1 MDNRM
6 NCFIYR
12 NMKARI
18 FAAFMAFVSVNGAW
32 AQNEWPG
39 SNPIPEG
46 YDTRIQEPL
55 PSNPKLP
62 SGNTDLDG
70 CVNYARYLWSIRDA
84 IGGYTTKQLWNLKD
98 MLKRVDKGDAAS
110 KTEIANFLYNTLGIQ
125 NGNPAIE
132 YRPGVYKIFNPK
144 NTTYFL
150 AQESGNYSDYTVKN
164 KLNSGWAAGAWNAT
178 GPMNQGFELGNIHDA
193 ANGNV
198 DYFYLFNRNER
209 KHMYGKGEGTVLN
222 KYGTMYTGFQASPLG
237 GVFIKPLVSSSG
249 TDKFGAG
256 RVLLQWFGLNEW
268 GANKFIEL
276 LPPNDIRAVDTEDKT
291 KSYYNSQAS
300 DYSTAYDYVF
310 VPDRLNNARKLVALQ
325 GAWGFY
331 RGSELSKL
339 KDLMNNLEAASINDL
354 GTHPNFNEANRNE
367 VKANI
372 DKVIDEYDRV
382 MYQGKE
388 QKTDPRDLPS
398 GYYRIVSASDNSKF
412 LYDTEPRE
420 NKLMIGFQSPA
431 STRGLRT
438 DVWALTRTEKGAT
451 DASNTSI
458 KTTEIYLRNHNSGYA
473 YHTNDIGRFVQEP
486 GSGAKLGTS
495 PVTDTKYRGSDIMI
509 ATIRKA
515 FRMENSKLGIPG
527 YYQFTNPDANPGTRY
542 LYHTPSN
549 SNQTVA
555 ATAHSYA
562 DDWNAAFIMVPV
574 MELNAKALL
583 DTKNMVGSFKAEDMV
598 ELEKA
603 YNDWNDNKTDE
614 NYSALWDAY
623 DELTIDN
630 NDKRL
635 KFADKNYFISW
646 ATTQNFDANV
656 NTVLKNTNGVV
667 EADGKINT
675 DENYNDMNNQ
685 WKIVPVAGKAN
696 TFTIVSA
703 GDATKKIVLP
713 TASGTAVTLG
723 SGSEII
729 IVPGTSGRTADFDVI
744 YRTGSTDYYLYRQV
758 SPGMLT
764 TTTQSDMGLI
774 NWNFQQALVIPDPE
788 GRKFA
793 YQDFD
798 RVDALKSTADTK
810 ELRALI
816 EAYDAE
822 PTEAKAQAF
831 SDKWNA
837 MKSSLPTAKIPFDP
851 TTQIYRI
858 HSGWQDGVLNTSAAG
873 ITAEHNN
880 INPNELFVLVPTT
893 VVNGNQRYRLMNMAE
908 SKYYTKLTFNGD
920 VTFGES
926 LSNSFEI
933 EIERASY
940 WANERDNQDDRKYLK
955 IVSGPLFGEDLNR
968 FFRSAAGDGNNEN
981 GVLTSYG
988 YTGLN
993 TGSFPYDKL
1002 MDFSLEPLP
1011 QDYANARLKYLRDL
1025 DRVNTYWST
1034 DVQTLAGLVKA
1045 YEDNPTDETAAAMK
1059 AEYDRLE
1066 TALADKKIQFV
1077 NHGVYRVHSGWKHGV
1092 MNTSDTEGYMTQ
1104 TSYPRPVN
1112 DKDQMLYQCWTF
1124 VPVGNDPKVFYMKN
1138 AYTSEYYVAKDGKDG
1153 TPAANSMTS
1162 DKAQATRFRLAD
1174 QTVFTNNDLNNQ
1186 PTRFFLEVV
1195 DESGNR
1201 LTYMNDA
1208 GGEHENLLTW
1218 NEADSNS
1225 DFTIEPIDFYRVT
1238 IGQYKTIS
1246 FSHQKHLIQPGKL
1259 KAYKAHTPH
1268 LDDPRY
1274 IETAKIIE
1282 ERDIYQDNGNG
1293 NGILFWSNTPET
1305 YELIY
1310 TDLENTN
1317 IDYSN
1322 NKLKGT
1328 FDTPKTSVAG
1338 DEPYVLNVRNGELW
1352 FNRLTPGKTLE
1363 ANKAYLPNAV
1373 FAQGTGSTR
1382 VYFFFED
1389 NVANGI
1395 EVHVATDTGSNNDET
1410 YYDLTGRRVSNPQT
1424 GVYIQNGKKMIVK

>member
-150 AQESGNYSDYTVKN
+150 AQESDTQSNHDYKAEKN
-164 KLNSGWAAGAWNAT
+164 LLFGWAAGIWNAA
-178 GPMNQGFELGNIHDA
+178 GPINQGFELGKP
-193 ANGNV
+193 NGN
-198 DYFYLFNRNER
+198 FYLFNRNER
-209 KHMYGKGEGTVLN
+209 KHVVGYSALVQRSYLRTQFQPSPDGEIQIHALASKTGK
-222 KYGTMYTGFQASPLG
+222 Q
-237 GVFIKPLVSSSG
+237 
-249 TDKFGAG
+249 FGAG
-256 RVLLQWFGLNEW
+256 RVLLQLKGNTKGKDF
-268 GANKFIEL
+268 FMQVMT
-276 LPPNDIRAVDTEDKT
+276 PNDIRADWGESKINE
-291 KSYYNSQAS
+291 YYNTLAATYPTS
-300 DYSTAYDYVF
+300 YSEQSTSYDDIL

-331 RGSELSKL
+331 RGSELSIL
-339 KDLMNNLEAASINDL
+339 KDLMNNLEAASIKDL
-354 GTHPNFNEANRNE
+354 GTYPSFNEANRNE

-412 LYDTEPRE
+412 LYDTEPRTNE
-420 NKLMIGFQSPA
+420 LMVGFQAPA
-431 STRGLRT
+431 STIAGLRT
-438 DVWALTRTEKGAT
+438 DVWAVTRTEKGAT
-451 DASNTSI
+451 DASNESI
-458 KTTEIYLRNHNSGYA
+458 KTAEVYLRNHNSGYA
-473 YHTNDIGRFVQEP
+473 YHPGGFGRFIQEP

-495 PVTDTKYRGSDIMI
+495 PVTDSKYQGAKIQIKESRS
-509 ATIRKA
+509 A
-515 FRMENSKLGIPG
+515 FRIENSKLGIPG
-527 YYQFTNPDANPGTRY
+527 YYQFTNPDATPGTRY

-549 SNQTVA
+549 SDQTIA

-562 DDWNAAFIMVPV
+562 DDWNAAFVMVPV
-574 MELNAKALL
+574 MDLNAKALL

-831 SDKWNA
+831 NDKWNA

-920 VTFGES
+920 VTFEDH
-926 LSNSFEI
+926 LTYAFEV
-933 EIERASY
+933 EIERASF
-940 WANERDNQDDRKYLK
+940 WVTDRDNQDDRKYLK
-955 IVSGPLFGEDLNR
+955 IVGGSHFGTDLNR

-1195 DESGNR
+1195 DASGNR

>member
-6 NCFIYR
+6 NCFTYR
-12 NMKARI
+12 KMKARI

-32 AQNEWPG
+32 AQNEWPE

-70 CVNYARYLWSIRDA
+70 CVSYARYLWSIRDA

-98 MLKRVDKGDAAS
+98 MLKRVDKGDAAV

-150 AQESGNYSDYTVKN
+150 AQESDTQSNHDYKAEKN
-164 KLNSGWAAGAWNAT
+164 LLFGWAAGIWNAA
-178 GPMNQGFELGNIHDA
+178 GPINQGFELGKP
-193 ANGNV
+193 NGN
-198 DYFYLFNRNER
+198 FYLFNRNER
-209 KHMYGKGEGTVLN
+209 KHVVGYNAPVLQRSYLRTQFQPSPDGEIQIHALASKTGK
-222 KYGTMYTGFQASPLG
+222 Q
-237 GVFIKPLVSSSG
+237 
-249 TDKFGAG
+249 FGAG
-256 RVLLQWFGLNEW
+256 RVLLQLKGNTKGKDF
-268 GANKFIEL
+268 FMQVM
-276 LPPNDIRAVDTEDKT
+276 PPNDIRADWGESKINE
-291 KSYYNSQAS
+291 YYNTLAATYPTS
-300 DYSTAYDYVF
+300 YSEQSTSYDDIL

-339 KDLMNNLEAASINDL
+339 KDLMNNLEAASIKDL
-354 GTHPNFNEANRNE
+354 GTYSNINETNRNE

-412 LYDTEPRE
+412 MYDTDPRE

-495 PVTDTKYRGSDIMI
+495 PVTDTRYRGSDIMI

-598 ELEKA
+598 KLEKA

-831 SDKWNA
+831 NDKWNA
-837 MKSSLPTAKIPFDP
+837 MKDKLPTEMIPFEP
-851 TTQIYRI
+851 LTQVYRI

-920 VTFGES
+920 VTFEDH
-926 LSNSFEI
+926 LTYAFEV
-933 EIERASY
+933 EIERASF
-940 WANERDNQDDRKYLK
+940 WVTDRDNQDDRKYLK
-955 IVSGPLFGEDLNR
+955 IVGGSHFGTDLNR

-1025 DRVNTYWST
+1025 DRVNTY
-1034 DVQTLAGLVKA
+1034 
-1045 YEDNPTDETAAAMK
+1045 
-1059 AEYDRLE
+1059 
-1066 TALADKKIQFV
+1066 
-1077 NHGVYRVHSGWKHGV
+1077 
-1092 MNTSDTEGYMTQ
+1092 
-1104 TSYPRPVN
+1104 YP
-1112 DKDQMLYQCWTF
+1112 
-1124 VPVGNDPKVFYMKN
+1124 
-1138 AYTSEYYVAKDGKDG
+1138 
-1153 TPAANSMTS
+1153 NS
-1162 DKAQATRFRLAD
+1162 
-1174 QTVFTNNDLNNQ
+1174 V
-1186 PTRFFLEVV
+1186 
-1195 DESGNR
+1195 
-1201 LTYMNDA
+1201 
-1208 GGEHENLLTW
+1208 
-1218 NEADSNS
+1218 
-1225 DFTIEPIDFYRVT
+1225 
-1238 IGQYKTIS
+1238 
-1246 FSHQKHLIQPGKL
+1246 
-1259 KAYKAHTPH
+1259 
-1268 LDDPRY
+1268 
-1274 IETAKIIE
+1274 
-1282 ERDIYQDNGNG
+1282 
-1293 NGILFWSNTPET
+1293 
-1305 YELIY
+1305 
-1310 TDLENTN
+1310 
-1317 IDYSN
+1317 
-1322 NKLKGT
+1322 
-1328 FDTPKTSVAG
+1328 
-1338 DEPYVLNVRNGELW
+1338 
-1352 FNRLTPGKTLE
+1352 
-1363 ANKAYLPNAV
+1363 
-1373 FAQGTGSTR
+1373 
-1382 VYFFFED
+1382 
-1389 NVANGI
+1389 
-1395 EVHVATDTGSNNDET
+1395 
-1410 YYDLTGRRVSNPQT
+1410 
-1424 GVYIQNGKKMIVK
+1424 

>member
-1 MDNRM
+1 M
-6 NCFIYR
+6 NCFTYR

-18 FAAFMAFVSVNGAW
+18 FAAFMAFVSVNGVW

-39 SNPIPEG
+39 SNPIPAE

-70 CVNYARYLWSIRDA
+70 CVSYARYLWSIRDA

-98 MLKRVDKGDAAS
+98 MLKRVDKGDAAV
-110 KTEIANFLYNTLGIQ
+110 KTEIANFLYNTLRIQ

-150 AQESGNYSDYTVKN
+150 AQESDTQSNHDYKAEKN
-164 KLNSGWAAGAWNAT
+164 LLFGWAAGIWNAA
-178 GPMNQGFELGNIHDA
+178 GPINQGFELGKP
-193 ANGNV
+193 NGN
-198 DYFYLFNRNER
+198 FYLFNRNER
-209 KHMYGKGEGTVLN
+209 KHVVGYNAPVLQRSYLRTQFQPSPDGEIQIHALASKTGK
-222 KYGTMYTGFQASPLG
+222 Q
-237 GVFIKPLVSSSG
+237 
-249 TDKFGAG
+249 FGAG
-256 RVLLQWFGLNEW
+256 RVLLQLKGNTKGKDF
-268 GANKFIEL
+268 FMQVM
-276 LPPNDIRAVDTEDKT
+276 PPNDIRADWGESKINE
-291 KSYYNSQAS
+291 YYNTLAATYPTS
-300 DYSTAYDYVF
+300 YSEQSTSYDDIL

-331 RGSELSKL
+331 RGSELSIL
-339 KDLMNNLEAASINDL
+339 KDLMKNLEAASIKDL
-354 GTHPNFNEANRNE
+354 GTYPNFNETNRNE

-412 LYDTEPRE
+412 MYDTDPRE

-486 GSGAKLGTS
+486 GSGAKLGKS
-495 PVTDTKYRGSDIMI
+495 PVTDTRYRGSDIMI

-598 ELEKA
+598 KLEKA

-831 SDKWNA
+831 NDKWNA
-837 MKSSLPTAKIPFDP
+837 MKDKLPTEMIPFKP
-851 TTQIYRI
+851 LTQVYRI

-893 VVNGNQRYRLMNMAE
+893 VVNGNQRYRVMNMDE

-940 WANERDNQDDRKYLK
+940 WANERDNQNDRKYLK

-968 FFRSAAGDGNNEN
+968 FFRSAEGDGNNEN

-1066 TALADKKIQFV
+1066 KALADKKIQFV

>member
-1 MDNRM
+1 MK
-6 NCFIYR
+6 R
-12 NMKARI
+12 NFTFCKRSVACTLLAI
-18 FAAFMAFVSVNGAW
+18 VMAVMAHGAW

-70 CVNYARYLWSIRDA
+70 CVSYARYLWSIRDA

-98 MLKRVDKGDAAS
+98 MLKRVDKGDAAV

-237 GVFIKPLVSSSG
+237 GVFIKPLVSASG

-256 RVLLQWFGLNEW
+256 RVLLQWFGLKEW
-268 GANKFIEL
+268 GAYQFIEL
-276 LPPNDIRAVDTEDKT
+276 LPPNNIIAFDTESKT

-339 KDLMNNLEAASINDL
+339 KDLMNNLESASINDL
-354 GTHPNFNEANRNE
+354 GTYPNFNEANRNE

-495 PVTDTKYRGSDIMI
+495 PVTDTRYRGSDIMI

-598 ELEKA
+598 KLEKA

-831 SDKWNA
+831 NDKWNA
-837 MKSSLPTAKIPFDP
+837 MKDKLPTEMIPFEP
-851 TTQIYRI
+851 LTQVYRI

-920 VTFGES
+920 VTFEDH
-926 LSNSFEI
+926 LTYAFEV
-933 EIERASY
+933 EIERASF
-940 WANERDNQDDRKYLK
+940 WVTDRDNQDDRKYLK

-968 FFRSAAGDGNNEN
+968 FFRSAAGDGSSEN
-981 GVLTSYG
+981 AKLTSYG

-993 TGSFPYDKL
+993 AGGYPYDRF

-1011 QDYANARLKYLRDL
+1011 QDYTAARLKYLRDL

-1034 DVQTLAGLVKA
+1034 DVKTLAALVKA
-1045 YEDNPTDETAAAMK
+1045 YETDPNETTATAMK

-1066 TALADKKIQFV
+1066 TALADKKIKFV
-1077 NHGVYRVHSGWKHGV
+1077 DHGVYRVHSGWKQGV
-1092 MNTSDTEGYMTQ
+1092 MNTSEATGYLTQ
-1104 TSYPRPVN
+1104 TSYPRPVG
-1112 DKDQMLYQCWTF
+1112 DKEQMLYQCWTF
-1124 VPVGNDPKVFYMKN
+1124 VPVADDPYIFYMKN
-1138 AYTSEYYVAKDGKDG
+1138 AYTSDYYVAKNGNNG

-1225 DFTIEPIDFYRVT
+1225 DFTIEPIDFYPVT
-1238 IGQYKTIS
+1238 IGQYKAIT
-1246 FSHQKHLIQPGKL
+1246 FSHDRHLIQPGKL
-1259 KAYKAHTPH
+1259 KAYKAHSPKT
-1268 LDDPRY
+1268 DRPRD
-1274 IETAKIIE
+1274 IQTEKIIE
-1282 ERDIYQDNGNG
+1282 ERGVYQDNGER
-1293 NGILFWSNTPET
+1293 NGIIFWSNTPET

-1310 TDLENTN
+1310 TELENNT
-1317 IDYSN
+1317 IDYSG
-1322 NKLKGT
+1322 NKLVGT
-1328 FDTPKTSVAG
+1328 FNSSLTSNAG
-1338 DEPYVLNVRNGELW
+1338 NEPWVLNVRNGELW
-1352 FNRLTPGKTLE
+1352 FNRLNAGKTLG
-1363 ANKAYLPNAV
+1363 ANKAYLPNNTFPEGSSGAKV
-1373 FAQGTGSTR
+1373 TFKFDDDTVTSITIQTGDSNQTDSTE
-1382 VYFFFED
+1382 ED
-1389 NVANGI
+1389 C
-1395 EVHVATDTGSNNDET
+1395 
-1410 YYDLTGRRVSNPQT
+1410 YYDLTGRRITAPQS
-1424 GVYIQNGKKMIVK
+1424 GVYIRNGKKIVK

>member
-18 FAAFMAFVSVNGAW
+18 FAAFMAFVSVNGVW
-32 AQNEWPG
+32 AQNGWPG
-39 SNPIPEG
+39 SNPIPAE

-70 CVNYARYLWSIRDA
+70 CVSYARYLWSIRDA

-98 MLKRVDKGDAAS
+98 MLKRVDKGDAAV

-150 AQESGNYSDYTVKN
+150 AQESDTQSNHDYKAEKN
-164 KLNSGWAAGAWNAT
+164 LLFGWAAGIWNAA
-178 GPMNQGFELGNIHDA
+178 GPINQGFELGKP
-193 ANGNV
+193 NGN
-198 DYFYLFNRNER
+198 FYLFNRNER
-209 KHMYGKGEGTVLN
+209 KHVVGYNAPVLQRSYLRTQFQPSPDGEIQIHALASKTGK
-222 KYGTMYTGFQASPLG
+222 Q
-237 GVFIKPLVSSSG
+237 
-249 TDKFGAG
+249 FGAG
-256 RVLLQWFGLNEW
+256 RVLLQLKGNTKGKDF
-268 GANKFIEL
+268 FMQVMT
-276 LPPNDIRAVDTEDKT
+276 PNDIRADWGESKINE
-291 KSYYNSQAS
+291 YYNTLAATYPTS
-300 DYSTAYDYVF
+300 YSEQSTSYDDIL

-339 KDLMNNLEAASINDL
+339 KDLMNNLEAASIKDL

-598 ELEKA
+598 KLEKA

-744 YRTGSTDYYLYRQV
+744 YREGGVDHYLYKQI
-758 SPGMLT
+758 SPDMLT
-764 TTTQSDMGLI
+764 TTTQADMGLI

-831 SDKWNA
+831 NDKWNA
-837 MKSSLPTAKIPFDP
+837 MKDKLPTEMIPFEP
-851 TTQIYRI
+851 LTQVYRI

-920 VTFGES
+920 VTFEDH
-926 LSNSFEI
+926 LTYAFEV
-933 EIERASY
+933 EIERASF
-940 WANERDNQDDRKYLK
+940 WVTDRDNQDDRKYLK
-955 IVSGPLFGEDLNR
+955 IVGGSHFGTDLNR
-968 FFRSAAGDGNNEN
+968 FFRSAAGDGSSEN
-981 GVLTSYG
+981 AKLTSYG

-993 TGSFPYDKL
+993 AGGYPYDRF

-1066 TALADKKIQFV
+1066 KALADKKIQFV

>member
-6 NCFIYR
+6 NCFTYR

-18 FAAFMAFVSVNGAW
+18 FAAFMAFVSVNGVW

-39 SNPIPEG
+39 SNPIPAE

-70 CVNYARYLWSIRDA
+70 CVSYARYLWSIRDA

-98 MLKRVDKGDAAS
+98 MLKRVDKGDAAV
-110 KTEIANFLYNTLGIQ
+110 KTEIANFLYNTLRIQ

-150 AQESGNYSDYTVKN
+150 AQESDTQSNHDYKAEKN
-164 KLNSGWAAGAWNAT
+164 LLFGWAAGIWNAA
-178 GPMNQGFELGNIHDA
+178 GPINQGFELGKP
-193 ANGNV
+193 NGN
-198 DYFYLFNRNER
+198 FYLFNRNER
-209 KHMYGKGEGTVLN
+209 KHVVGYNAPVLQRSYLRTQFQPSPDGEIQIHALASKTGK
-222 KYGTMYTGFQASPLG
+222 Q
-237 GVFIKPLVSSSG
+237 
-249 TDKFGAG
+249 FGAG
-256 RVLLQWFGLNEW
+256 RVLLQLKGNTKGKDF
-268 GANKFIEL
+268 FMQVM
-276 LPPNDIRAVDTEDKT
+276 PPNDIRADWGESKINE
-291 KSYYNSQAS
+291 YYNTLAATYPTS
-300 DYSTAYDYVF
+300 YSEQSTSYDDIL

-331 RGSELSKL
+331 RGSELSIL
-339 KDLMNNLEAASINDL
+339 KDLMKNLEAASIKDL
-354 GTHPNFNEANRNE
+354 GTYPNFNETNRNE

-412 LYDTEPRE
+412 MYDTDPRE

-486 GSGAKLGTS
+486 GSGAKLGKS
-495 PVTDTKYRGSDIMI
+495 PVTDTRYRGSDIMI

-598 ELEKA
+598 KLEKA

-831 SDKWNA
+831 NDKWNA
-837 MKSSLPTAKIPFDP
+837 MKDKLPTEMIPFKP
-851 TTQIYRI
+851 LTQVYRI

-893 VVNGNQRYRLMNMAE
+893 VVNGNQRYRVMNMDE

-940 WANERDNQDDRKYLK
+940 WANERDNQNDRKYLK

-968 FFRSAAGDGNNEN
+968 FFRSAEGDGNNEN

-1066 TALADKKIQFV
+1066 KALADKKIQFV